1 MNGTNLLKI
10 ALRAL
15 ANNKLRAFLTMLG
28 IIIGVASVITML
40 AIGQGSKKSIQ
51 QQISEMG
58 SNMIMIHP
66 GADMRG
72 GVRQDPSAMQTL
84 KLADYEALRD
94 ETSFLSAISPNVSS
108 SGQLIAGNNN
118 YPASVNGVGTE
129 YLDIRQLTV
138 ENGDMFT
145 EADIQSSAKVCVIGK
160 TIVDNLFPDGSDP
173 VGKIIRFN
181 KIPFRVVGVLKA
193 KGYNSMGQ
201 DQDAVV
207 LAPYT
212 TVMKRLLAVTYLQGV
227 FASALTED
235 MTDYATD
242 EISTILRRNHKLK
255 ASDNDDFTI
264 RTQQELS
271 TMLNSTTD
279 LMTTLL
285 ACIAGI
291 SLVVGGIGIMNIM
304 YVSVTER
311 TREIGLR
318 MSVGAR
324 GVDILSQFLIEA
336 IMISITGGIIGVII
350 GCGASWIVKSVAHW
364 PIYIQPWSVFLSFAV
379 CTVTQLVLSFEILEL
394 GQVSLRC
401 YTGFLEVTHLR
412 LCRVLLFLLL
422 ETQLYSFIAI
432 FLQSL
437 DLCNHTRTHF
447 DNSAWKIFSLGTENG
462 CHSDF
467 FS

>member
-94 ETSFLSAISPNVSS
+94 ETSFLTAISPNVSS

-138 ENGDMFT
+138 ENGEMFT

-173 VGKIIRFN
+173 VGKIIRFS
-181 KIPFRVVGVLKA
+181 KIPLRVVGVLKA

-255 ASDNDDFTI
+255 ASDDDDFTI

-379 CTVTQLVLSFEILEL
+379 CTVTGVFFGWYPAKKAADLDPIE
-394 GQVSLRC
+394 
-401 YTGFLEVTHLR
+401 
-412 LCRVLLFLLL
+412 
-422 ETQLYSFIAI
+422 AI
-432 FLQSL
+432 
-437 DLCNHTRTHF
+437 RY
-447 DNSAWKIFSLGTENG
+447 E
-462 CHSDF
+462 
-467 FS
+467 

>member
-1 MNGTNLLKI
+1 MNGTNLFKI

-51 QQISEMG
+51 AQISEMG

-66 GADMRG
+66 GGDMRG
-72 GVRQDPSAMQTL
+72 GVRRDPSEMQTL
-84 KLADYEALRD
+84 KLENYEKLCE
-94 ETSFLSAISPNVSS
+94 ETNYLSGISPNVSS
-108 SGQLIAGNNN
+108 SGQLVNGNNN
-118 YPASVNGVGTE
+118 YPSSVNGVGLD
-129 YLDIRQLTV
+129 YLKIRQLSV
-138 ENGDMFT
+138 DNGEMFT

-160 TIVDNLFPDGSDP
+160 TIVDNLCPDGSDP
-173 VGKIIRFN
+173 VGKVIRFS
-181 KIPFRVVGVLKA
+181 KIPFRVVGVLKS
-193 KGYNSMGQ
+193 KGYNSMGM
-201 DQDAVV
+201 DQDDIV

-212 TVMKRLLAVTYLQGV
+212 TVMKRLLAVTYLQGIY
-227 FASALTED
+227 ASAISED

-242 EISTILRRNHKLK
+242 EITTILRREHKLK
-255 ASDNDDFTI
+255 DTDEDDFTI
-264 RTQQELS
+264 RSQQELS

-324 GVDILSQFLIEA
+324 GIDILSQFLIEA
-336 IMISITGGIIGVII
+336 ILISITGGIIGVII

-364 PIYIQPWSVFLSFAV
+364 PIFIQPWSVFLSFAV
-379 CTVTQLVLSFEILEL
+379 CTVTGVFFGWYPAKKAADLDPIE
-394 GQVSLRC
+394 
-401 YTGFLEVTHLR
+401 
-412 LCRVLLFLLL
+412 
-422 ETQLYSFIAI
+422 AI
-432 FLQSL
+432 
-437 DLCNHTRTHF
+437 RY
-447 DNSAWKIFSLGTENG
+447 E
-462 CHSDF
+462 
-467 FS
+467 

>member
-1 MNGTNLLKI
+1 MNGTNLFKI

-84 KLADYEALRD
+84 KLADYE
-94 ETSFLSAISPNVSS
+94 
-108 SGQLIAGNNN
+108 
-118 YPASVNGVGTE
+118 
-129 YLDIRQLTV
+129 
-138 ENGDMFT
+138 
-145 EADIQSSAKVCVIGK
+145 VCVIGK

-173 VGKIIRFN
+173 VGKIIRFS
-181 KIPFRVVGVLKA
+181 KIPLRVVGVLKA

-255 ASDNDDFTI
+255 ASDDDDFTI

-379 CTVTQLVLSFEILEL
+379 CTVTGVFFGWYPAKKAADLDPIE
-394 GQVSLRC
+394 
-401 YTGFLEVTHLR
+401 
-412 LCRVLLFLLL
+412 
-422 ETQLYSFIAI
+422 AI
-432 FLQSL
+432 
-437 DLCNHTRTHF
+437 RY
-447 DNSAWKIFSLGTENG
+447 E
-462 CHSDF
+462 
-467 FS
+467 

>member
-1 MNGTNLLKI
+1 MNGTNLFKI
-10 ALRAL
+10 ALHAL

-40 AIGQGSKKSIQ
+40 AIGQGSKRSIQ
-51 QQISEMG
+51 QQIAEMG

-84 KLADYEALRD
+84 KLEDFHALQ
-94 ETSFLSAISPNVSS
+94 EQTNFLSAVSPSVSS
-108 SGQLIAGNNN
+108 SGQFIYGANN
-118 YPASVNGVGTE
+118 YPSSVSGVNRD

-138 ENGDMFT
+138 ESGDMFT
-145 EADIQSSAKVCVIGK
+145 DADIQTSAKVCVIGK

-173 VGKIIRFN
+173 IGHVIRFN
-181 KIPFRVVGVLKA
+181 KIPFRIIGVLKA

-201 DQDAVV
+201 DQDAIV

-212 TVMKRLLAVTYLQGV
+212 TVMKRLLAITYLQSLY
-227 FASALTED
+227 ASALTED
-235 MTDYATD
+235 MTEEAID
-242 EISTILRRNHKLK
+242 EVTTLLRTNHKLK
-255 ASDNDDFTI
+255 EGDDDDFNI
-264 RTQQELS
+264 RSQQELS

-336 IMISITGGIIGVII
+336 ILISITGGLIGVILGI
-350 GCGASWIVKSVAHW
+350 AASFGVNIAAHW
-364 PIYIQPWSVFLSFAV
+364 PIYIQPWSVMLSFAV
-379 CTVTQLVLSFEILEL
+379 CTVTGVFFGWYPAKKAADLDPIE
-394 GQVSLRC
+394 
-401 YTGFLEVTHLR
+401 
-412 LCRVLLFLLL
+412 
-422 ETQLYSFIAI
+422 AI
-432 FLQSL
+432 
-437 DLCNHTRTHF
+437 RY
-447 DNSAWKIFSLGTENG
+447 E
-462 CHSDF
+462 
-467 FS
+467 

>member
-1 MNGTNLLKI
+1 MNGTNLFKI

-40 AIGQGSKKSIQ
+40 AIGQGSKQSIR
-51 QQISEMG
+51 QQIAEMG

-84 KLADYEALRD
+84 KLTDYRALQEQTR
-94 ETSFLSAISPNVSS
+94 FLATVSPSVSS
-108 SGQLIAGNNN
+108 SGQFIYGANN
-118 YPASVNGVGTE
+118 YPSTVSGVSRE

-138 ENGDMFT
+138 ESGELFT
-145 EADIQSSAKVCVIGK
+145 EADITASAKVCVIGQ
-160 TIVDNLFPDGSDP
+160 TIVDNLFPDGADP
-173 VGKIIRFN
+173 VGCIIRFN
-181 KIPFRVVGVLKA
+181 KIPFRVIGVLQA

-201 DQDAVV
+201 DQDAIV

-212 TVMKRLLAVTYLQGV
+212 TVMKRLLAITYLQSIY
-227 FASALTED
+227 ASALTEE
-235 MTDYATD
+235 MTQEAID
-242 EISTILRRNHKLK
+242 EVTTLLRTNHKLK
-255 ASDNDDFTI
+255 ATDDDDFNI
-264 RTQQELS
+264 RSQQELS

-336 IMISITGGIIGVII
+336 VLISITGGIIGVALGI
-350 GCGASWIVKSVAHW
+350 GASFGVNLLAHW
-364 PIYIQPWSVFLSFAV
+364 PIYIQPWSVMLSFAV
-379 CTVTQLVLSFEILEL
+379 CTVTGVFFGWYPAKKAADLDPIE
-394 GQVSLRC
+394 
-401 YTGFLEVTHLR
+401 
-412 LCRVLLFLLL
+412 
-422 ETQLYSFIAI
+422 AI
-432 FLQSL
+432 
-437 DLCNHTRTHF
+437 RY
-447 DNSAWKIFSLGTENG
+447 E
-462 CHSDF
+462 
-467 FS
+467 